1 MFRQNEHFLL
11 PDTHTYLCVSEGK
24 KCSFFEK
31 FGVLCFLVTS
41 ILKFALSSYYRR
53 LHASVLF
60 YSPRKHQKWKRLSNV
75 CRGDKKGTLAWNWSA
90 IEIINYTV
98 STSRKSIVESRQE
111 SRMLDTLLLWLES
124 FFLNELPL
132 VRQAIFS
139 LILWT

>member
-11 PDTHTYLCVSEGK
+11 RNVCVSEGK

-53 LHASVLF
+53 LHAF
-60 YSPRKHQKWKRLSNV
+60 YSPRKHQKWKRLSNI

-90 IEIINYTV
+90 IEIMNYTV

-111 SRMLDTLLLWLES
+111 SRMLNTLLLWLES